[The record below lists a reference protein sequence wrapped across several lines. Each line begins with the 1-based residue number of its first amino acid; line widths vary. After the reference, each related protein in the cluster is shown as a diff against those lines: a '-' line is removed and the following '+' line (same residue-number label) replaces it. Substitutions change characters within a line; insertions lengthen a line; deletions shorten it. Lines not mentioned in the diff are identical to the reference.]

1 MLWRQEYFPQTVGGW
16 SRGRVLFQSQ
26 WQPWYNN
33 RIKANG
39 KDKFWTSKEGQCSES
54 YQATLGSCQSESV
67 SFIFSL
73 VLVAFGTWIMRLI
86 DLAVCSFDSKDEFDS
101 WLILSD
107 SSGLYRHQKVM
118 KKRKEANKT
127 KRRSGWKSVVL
138 NFRILDRLIFS
149 QP

>member
-86 DLAVCSFDSKDEFDS
+86 DLALCSFDSKDEFDNFKRQFWFVS
-101 WLILSD
+101 TSE
-107 SSGLYRHQKVM
+107 SYE